1 MERLR
6 HALTERWDEAGRPSR
21 WDMARRIG
29 VDFRSF
35 PELTA
40 DIPALPWQSV
50 RLFLLGC
57 GEPASRMSHWRAFW
71 QQANADRPTANRH
84 LRVVKTGRRTRRKQP
99 RDYPV
104 SQITLTAQRAG
115 SIRQFV
121 QSMDDL
127 RDAAGLSYADIGNA
141 GIRGMSRST
150 AHAILSHPDQ
160 LPTRTQVEVF
170 TRLCGI
176 SAADVDLWVEGWARL
191 AEHHVTSASAPALS
205 ASVPSAPVADEYE
218 PDIKP
223 RSRAQSTPVRTTAP
237 PPPEVTEPTRAA
249 DPTPADHPAPVP
261 QIVLHQHGPAAVPVR
276 TLLLCTLL
284 LVISAGSGTGMWL
297 LGIPVEVIGWTYFT
311 AVMLSACWLLHHK
324 LLNPDISADQ
334 QPGYLEDD
342 EAVFG
347 IDRKAAPPVIGH

>member
-1 MERLR
+1 
-6 HALTERWDEAGRPSR
+6 
-21 WDMARRIG
+21 MARRIS

-40 DIPALPWQSV
+40 DIHNLPWQSV

-57 GEPASRMSHWRAFW
+57 GEPASRMSYWKEFW
-71 QQANADRPTANRH
+71 QQANADRPTASRH

-99 RDYPV
+99 GDYPV

-115 SIRQFV
+115 SIRLFV

-191 AEHHVTSASAPALS
+191 AEHHVAPVSAP
-205 ASVPSAPVADEYE
+205 VPSAPVADVYE
-218 PDIKP
+218 PDVKP
-223 RSRAQSTPVRTTAP
+223 RSRPQTTPVRTAVPPPVEIADP
-237 PPPEVTEPTRAA
+237 PPPA
-249 DPTPADHPAPVP
+249 DPAPADHPTPTP
-261 QIVLHQHGPAAVPVR
+261 QIVIHQHGPAAVPVK

-284 LVISAGSGTGMWL
+284 LLVSAGTGAGMWL

-311 AVMLSACWLLHHK
+311 AVMLSSCWLLHHK
-324 LLNPDISADQ
+324 LLNPDTSANQ

-347 IDRKAAPPVIGH
+347 VDRKAAPPVIGL